1 MKRVTSSDVANLA
14 GVSRTTVS
22 LVLNDVAGV
31 NIREETRQRV
41 LKAAKDL
48 KYVPDA
54 AAQALASR
62 RSKIIGLIL
71 TRDPHHFA
79 TDAYLSQ
86 ILNSLV
92 TSVRESGM
100 RLLLDIIEGEH
111 DRDSY
116 SQLVHS
122 KHIDGIIFSGPRFND
137 EALQLLEE
145 ENFPTVLMGQLPGSD
160 FCTVDVDNFL
170 AAKKAVNH
178 LIKLGHKKIACIT
191 NADMTY
197 TAAVDRFKGY
207 REALD
212 KAGISFEPA
221 LLGFGDFDLE
231 SGYEQMKRMLE
242 KVPIPS
248 AVFVASDVVAFGAM
262 AAIRENGFS
271 IPNDIAV
278 VGFDNVPLAR
288 FIDPYLTT
296 IHLPAAELAQC
307 AFEILSK
314 LIRNE
319 PIDKRQV
326 LLDTHLI
333 IRESCGANLRDD
345 LDGGPLFGRR

>member
-1 MKRVTSSDVANLA
+1 MSIKRVTSSDVAKLA

-22 LVLNDVAGV
+22 LVLNDVQGI
-31 NIREETRQRV
+31 NIREETRERV
-41 LKAAKDL
+41 LRAAKDL
-48 KYVPDA
+48 NYVPDA

-62 RSKIIGLIL
+62 RSKIIGLII
-71 TRDPHHFA
+71 TRDPQLFA

-111 DRDSY
+111 GRESY

-145 ENFPTVLMGQLPGSD
+145 ENFPTVLMGQLPGSG
-160 FCTVDVDNFL
+160 FCSVDVDNFL
-170 AAKKAVNH
+170 AAKKAVSH
-178 LIKLGHKKIACIT
+178 LINLGHKKIACIT
-191 NADMTY
+191 NADISY
-197 TAAVDRFKGY
+197 TAALDRYKGY

-212 KAGISFEPA
+212 DAGIPFESD

-231 SGYEQMKRMLE
+231 SGYEQMKIILD
-242 KVPIPS
+242 KTPLPS

-262 AAIRENGFS
+262 AAIREFGFE
-271 IPNDIAV
+271 IPADIAV

-288 FIDPYLTT
+288 YIDPYLTT
-296 IHLPAAELAQC
+296 IHLPATELAKC
-307 AFEILSK
+307 AFEILEK
-314 LIRNE
+314 LIRKE
-319 PIDKRQV
+319 PIEKKQI

-333 IRESCGANLRDD
+333 IRDSCGAHYGTHR
-345 LDGGPLFGRR
+345 